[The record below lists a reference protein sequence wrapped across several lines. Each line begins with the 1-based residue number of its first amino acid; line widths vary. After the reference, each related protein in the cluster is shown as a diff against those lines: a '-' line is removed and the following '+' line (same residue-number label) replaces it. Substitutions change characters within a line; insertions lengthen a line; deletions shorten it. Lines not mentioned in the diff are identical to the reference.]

1 MEFVDLVMDRRT
13 IRTFLPEAVS
23 DGVVREILT
32 IATHACNSGNEQL
45 WQFIAIR
52 SQDLKARI
60 SQTLRDKADDLLD
73 RVAISRGGERPAYN
87 PQAFFLEA
95 PVVLAVA
102 TAGKAYRTKPDL
114 LMLEAG
120 FSEMEILNLRSRG
133 DLQTLGA
140 VIQLILL
147 AAWERGL
154 GGCWMTGPLY
164 ARKELE
170 DLVGLG
176 RGEQLAALIPLG
188 LPAAIPEVKGRKP
201 LEEVLRFV

>member
-1 MEFVDLVMDRRT
+1 MDRRT
-13 IRTFLPEAVS
+13 IRRFLPDAVS
-23 DGVVREILT
+23 NGVVREILT

-52 SQDLKARI
+52 SQNLKAQI
-60 SQTLRDKADDLLD
+60 YQTLKEKADDLLD
-73 RVAISRGGERPAYN
+73 RVANSRGGKRPVYN
-87 PQAFFLEA
+87 PQDFFLEA

-102 TAGKAYRTKPDL
+102 TAGGTYRTKPDL

-164 ARKELE
+164 ARMELE
-170 DLVGLG
+170 DLLGLG
-176 RGEQLAALIPLG
+176 RGDQLAAFIPLG
-188 LPAAIPEVKGRKP
+188 LPAVIPDVKGRKP
-201 LEEVLRFV
+201 VEEVLRFV